1 MILIVTIDAGGRLP
15 RNAMEL
21 VSAGR
26 SLAAASSQPLAGVVL
41 GASPAAA
48 AAELA
53 RFVPS
58 VTAVTSPDLS
68 QFRAEVAAAAVAA
81 AARSLGANVVL
92 AAATRSGVSFT
103 PRLAVALGA
112 ALLEDVVSVSFED
125 GAVTGRRYAYLSRV
139 TETVRAKTTQVVI
152 SLKPNVTPLAE
163 PAAAAGTV
171 SALSHAATPGET
183 RVSVGERSS
192 ARGGSVP
199 LEEAKVVIAG
209 GRGLGDAEGFKSAVE
224 PLAAALGAGIGATR
238 AVVDAG
244 WRPYAEQVG
253 QTGKSVAPDLY
264 VALGISGAVQHL
276 SGMNR
281 SKVIVAV
288 NKDGEA
294 PIFKVADYGIVGDA
308 KVIAPELQS
317 AATELLSS

>member
-1 MILIVTIDAGGRLP
+1 MILIVTFETGGRLP

-21 VSAGR
+21 VTAGR
-26 SLAAASSQPLAGVVL
+26 NLAAASSQPLAAVVL
-41 GASPAAA
+41 GSAADSA
-48 AAELA
+48 AAEMA
-53 RFVPS
+53 RYVPA
-58 VTAVTSPDLS
+58 VTAVSSPDLA
-68 QFRAEVAAAAVAA
+68 QFRAEVAAAAVAS
-81 AARSLGANVVL
+81 AARALGATVVL

-103 PRLAVALGA
+103 PRLAVALDA
-112 ALLEDVVSVSFED
+112 ALLEDVVSVTYEN
-125 GAVTGRRYAYLSRV
+125 GAVSAKRYSYLSRV
-139 TETVRAKTTQVVI
+139 TETVRSKTACTVV

-163 PAAAAGTV
+163 PAASAGSVTSQSHSASAA
-171 SALSHAATPGET
+171 ET
-183 RVSVGERSS
+183 RVSVGERSAS
-192 ARGGSVP
+192 KGGSVP

-209 GRGLGDAEGFKSAVE
+209 GRGLIDADGFKSAVE

-294 PIFKVADYGIVGDA
+294 PIFKAADYGIVGDA
-308 KVIAPELQS
+308 KTIAPALLN
-317 AATELLSS
+317 AVKELLGS

>member
-1 MILIVTIDAGGRLP
+1 MVLIVTFESAGRLP
-15 RNAMEL
+15 RNALEL

-26 SLAAASSQPLAGVVL
+26 SLAAASSQPLAAAVL
-41 GASPAAA
+41 GSSPEAA

-53 RFVPS
+53 RYLPS
-58 VTAVTSPDLS
+58 VTAVVSPDLS
-68 QFRAEVAAAAVAA
+68 PFRAEVAAAAAA
-81 AARSLGANVVL
+81 AVARSLGATVVL

-103 PRLAVALGA
+103 PRLAVALDA

-125 GAVTGRRYAYLSRV
+125 GAVTGRRYSYLARV
-139 TETVRAKTTQVVI
+139 TETVRAKAPRVVV

-163 PAAAAGTV
+163 AAAEPGTV
-171 SALSHAATPGET
+171 TSQSHAAGAGET

-209 GRGLGDAEGFKSAVE
+209 GRGLIDADGFKSAVE

-294 PIFKVADYGIVGDA
+294 PIFKAADYGIVGDA
-308 KVIAPELQS
+308 KQIAPELL
-317 AATELLSS
+317 AAVEELLSS